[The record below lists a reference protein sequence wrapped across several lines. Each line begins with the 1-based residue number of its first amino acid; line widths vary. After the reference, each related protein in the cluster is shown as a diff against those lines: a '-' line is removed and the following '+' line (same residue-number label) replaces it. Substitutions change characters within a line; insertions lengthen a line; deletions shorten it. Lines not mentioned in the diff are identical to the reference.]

1 MANPGDANIVQI
13 HDLDFHDGRPFL
25 VMEFVEG
32 PTLST
37 YLQNHTITRNTAL
50 KWVSAITASLQELH
64 NQHIVHRDITP
75 NNILICEG
83 QPVLIDFGLAL
94 DATDGEGDCQKGIAG
109 TLPYMAPEQVR
120 VHDQPITP
128 ATDVFAL
135 GGLLLYLITGKGIHR
150 LINDET
156 DILSHHVSQY
166 ADSALDAILPND
178 VFKAVLLNCLVTDP
192 QQRYQT
198 SSDLLTA
205 LQAIDTPAGVLTRRN
220 AFIATISMGFA
231 ALTYSLFN
239 REQPPSLEEI
249 HYLPPLEGDF
259 ILVFKLTD
267 QKNSQYLHSFENA
280 ILKTEEGLGVAKY
293 WMPET
298 ANVEATVTYRFL
310 IPFEIGEAT
319 LTIRSHVF
327 TKAKFNE
334 RFADSASVIL
344 EASTDGIYWQQFK
357 SHQHTDSEHAANGP
371 YDISP
376 MVAGGNEIY
385 IRARMLTD
393 TNWPGVGPI
402 YAQFLRT
409 PFHEQDDQTNCFRLS
424 VTACGE

>member
-1 MANPGDANIVQI
+1 
-13 HDLDFHDGRPFL
+13 
-25 VMEFVEG
+25 
-32 PTLST
+32 
-37 YLQNHTITRNTAL
+37 
-50 KWVSAITASLQELH
+50 
-64 NQHIVHRDITP
+64 
-75 NNILICEG
+75 
-83 QPVLIDFGLAL
+83 
-94 DATDGEGDCQKGIAG
+94 
-109 TLPYMAPEQVR
+109 
-120 VHDQPITP
+120 
-128 ATDVFAL
+128 
-135 GGLLLYLITGKGIHR
+135 
-150 LINDET
+150 
-156 DILSHHVSQY
+156 
-166 ADSALDAILPND
+166 
-178 VFKAVLLNCLVTDP
+178 
-192 QQRYQT
+192 
-198 SSDLLTA
+198 
-205 LQAIDTPAGVLTRRN
+205 
-220 AFIATISMGFA
+220 
-231 ALTYSLFN
+231 
-239 REQPPSLEEI
+239 
-249 HYLPPLEGDF
+249 
-259 ILVFKLTD
+259 
-267 QKNSQYLHSFENA
+267 
-280 ILKTEEGLGVAKY
+280 
-293 WMPET
+293 MPET